1 MTYVITL
8 IWQLLSDNNESGIWR
23 FLRVQ
28 KITFISSFYLSS
40 LQTTHD
46 QIAYIG
52 MMMQMMIKMVIGQMK
67 DV

>member
-40 LQTTHD
+40 LQTTQD